1 MKIYCWIKSVVTILS
16 PLWTLSFFWF
26 ALSRLHMSGDAQT
39 YYNLICHLWLTFLGC
54 LPLG

>member
-1 MKIYCWIKSVVTILS
+1 MKICWIKSVVTILS